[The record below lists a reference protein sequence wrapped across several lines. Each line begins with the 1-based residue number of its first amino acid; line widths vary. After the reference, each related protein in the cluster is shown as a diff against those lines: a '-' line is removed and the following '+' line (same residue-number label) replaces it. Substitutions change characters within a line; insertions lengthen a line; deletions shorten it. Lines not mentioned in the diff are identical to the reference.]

1 MLEQGERVIP
11 RVTAAKNAAALNRME
26 AGEGGGA
33 PTNIY
38 IGGKLL
44 YSTMQR
50 AFKNG
55 QIVVDARAI
64 R

>member
-1 MLEQGERVIP
+1 MLERGERVIP
-11 RVTAAKNAAALNRME
+11 KETASRNAAALNRME

-33 PTNIY
+33 PVNIY
-38 IGGKLL
+38 LGGKLL

-50 AFKNG
+50 AFRNG